1 MKIISYSDLH
11 LEFGTDFK
19 PPTDSDADVMIL
31 AGDIITFRDYEPLTH
46 FLEGWD
52 KPVLFVAG
60 NHEYYTNTVMG
71 DENKRFKEWL
81 KTTHPN
87 ATFLQDEAITIDNVH
102 FFGGTMWTDF
112 CNKSEKAMLQA
123 QAQMNDYRL
132 IRKNEHER
140 LTPMHTVEMHE
151 VFVEKLNQWFSEDLP
166 GARVVITHNAP
177 VINPNTK
184 YINSPLSPAF
194 NSLDM
199 IDVIKEYQP
208 DLWVYGHTHECDDH
222 YLGKTRM
229 LSNQL
234 GYPDRVGSFE
244 CAEFDKKGKS
254 VEIRTL

>member
-11 LEFGTDFK
+11 LKFGTDFK
-19 PPTDSDADVMIL
+19 PPADSDADVMIL
-31 AGDIITFRDYEPLTH
+31 AGDIITFRDYKPLTR
-46 FLEGWD
+46 FFEGWE

-60 NHEYYTNTVMG
+60 NHEYYTNTAMG
-71 DENKRFKEWL
+71 DENEHFKEWL
-81 KTTHPN
+81 ETTHPN
-87 ATFLQDEAITIDNVH
+87 VTFLQNEAITIDNVH

-177 VINPNTK
+177 VIGIAN
-184 YINSPLSPAF
+184 
-194 NSLDM
+194 
-199 IDVIKEYQP
+199 
-208 DLWVYGHTHECDDH
+208 
-222 YLGKTRM
+222 
-229 LSNQL
+229 
-234 GYPDRVGSFE
+234 
-244 CAEFDKKGKS
+244 
-254 VEIRTL
+254 